1 MGQLHLFKIGGHIA
15 ARGAS
20 RNNYDNGTFSGL
32 DKVLCKQVLGPY
44 KAHLRRHLGAKKFWG
59 PSPNA
64 HLNYAGDRR
73 RHV

>member
-1 MGQLHLFKIGGHIA
+1 MVRLHHFKIGGHIA

-20 RNNYDNGTFSGL
+20 RNNYDNGTFPGL

-44 KAHLRRHLGAKKFWG
+44 KAHLRRHLG
-59 PSPNA
+59 NA
-64 HLNYAGDRR
+64 HLKYAGDRR